1 MNYLNTKFINNIT
14 KMNNIIKKTPLEFN
28 YRLSKLYNCNVFL
41 KREDLQI
48 VRSFK
53 IRGAYNKIRKLK
65 NVNSV
70 VCASAGNHAQGVAY
84 VCNELNINSNIF
96 IPNNTPLQKI
106 KKIKQFGND
115 KCNIHM
121 YGNTFDECLVEAKDF
136 TNKLNNKINNN
147 IFIHPFDDLDIIE
160 GQGTILDEI
169 YEKINPDIITC
180 GIGGGGLISGLCLNS
195 KVNNRNNLIYGAEA
209 ENCASMKIS
218 LENNKII
225 KLENIDTFVD
235 GASVAEI
242 GVNNFNICKNNI
254 KDIYEI
260 DNGLVCQEIVDFY
273 DNEGIILE
281 PAGVLGVTSLKYIPD
296 IYGKTVVCIISGGN
310 NDLTRYPEIM
320 EKYLVYKNLRHYFI
334 IEFYQKPRELKLFVE
349 NILND
354 DDDII
359 RFEYIKKGN
368 KEKDVALVG
377 LDIKKSYDIKTIIHN
392 LKENKFNFKKIEKND
407 ILYELLI

>member
-1 MNYLNTKFINNIT
+1 
-14 KMNNIIKKTPLEFN
+14 MNNIIKKTPLEFN

-53 IRGAYNKIRKLK
+53 IRGAYNKIKKLNNVK
-65 NVNSV
+65 NV

-84 VCNELNINSNIF
+84 VCNKLNINSNIF

-106 KKIKQFGND
+106 KKIKQFGNGN
-115 KCNIHM
+115 CNIHL
-121 YGNTFDECLVEAKDF
+121 YGNTFDECLLEAKNF
-136 TNKLNNKINNN
+136 TNILNNKAKNNLNNNFNNNN
-147 IFIHPFDDLDIIE
+147 IFIHPFDDLDVIE

-169 YEKINPDIITC
+169 YDKVNPDIITTC
-180 GIGGGGLISGLCLNS
+180 VGGGGLISGLQLNS
-195 KVNNRNNLIYGAEA
+195 QINNRKVLLYGAEA
-209 ENCASMKIS
+209 EKCASMKQS
-218 LENNKII
+218 LEKNKIV

-242 GVNNFNICKNNI
+242 GKNNFEICKNNI
-254 KDIYEI
+254 ENIYEI
-260 DNGLVCQEIVDFY
+260 ENGLVCQEIVNFY
-273 DNEGIILE
+273 ENEGIILE
-281 PAGVLGVTSLKYIPD
+281 PAGVLSVASLKYIPD
-296 IYGKTVVCIISGGN
+296 ICGKTVVCIISGGN

-334 IEFYQKPRELKLFVE
+334 IDFYQKPGELKLFVE
-349 NILND
+349 NILD
-354 DDDII
+354 KEDDII

-377 LDIKKSYDIKTIIHN
+377 IEVNKSNDIKKIIKN
-392 LKENKFNFKKIEKND
+392 LNNNNFNFKKIEKND